1 MVIVEFVGL
10 PQIEQASLQMVS
22 SMPLGTSIAP
32 PAKTDNGLV
41 PQTYF
46 VVDELPPI
54 WSTEHFQIN
63 VAFVAYGRVKN
74 DGLYVTIVLNN
85 WYSTVYPWLSLPL
98 P

>member
-1 MVIVEFVGL
+1 MEFVGL
-10 PQIEQASLQMVS
+10 PQIEQASSQMVS

-46 VVDELPPI
+46 VVPPPI

-63 VAFVAYGRVKN
+63 VALVAYGRVKN
-74 DGLYVTIVLNN
+74 DDLYVTFVLNN
-85 WYSTVYPWLSLPL
+85 
-98 P
+98 